1 MKPRW
6 GDTRGLSRQLAPS
19 YYATLMTGL
28 VKYSSSI
35 VPVTTTFPYLREN
48 SSLARIFLPLQ
59 CAKWPRKPALIS
71 G

>member
-1 MKPRW
+1 MGGHKGPI
-6 GDTRGLSRQLAPS
+6 QQPAPS

-35 VPVTTTFPYLREN
+35 VPVTTTFPYLRE
-48 SSLARIFLPLQ
+48 SSNLARIFLPLQ
-59 CAKWPRKPALIS
+59 CAKSPRKPALIS

>member
-1 MKPRW
+1 MGGHKGPI
-6 GDTRGLSRQLAPS
+6 QAAAPS

-48 SSLARIFLPLQ
+48 SNLARIFPPLQ